1 MKYIILFLITFT
13 LSTNAIAHSSDIAW
27 KTWAELEQALKEDP
41 KPVFIYFHASWC
53 AYCKK
58 IKRDIFTKKNIINTL
73 NHKFYAVEMDIETTD
88 TITFDGVTFT
98 NQQART
104 KRNGIHQLPLL
115 LASTDN
121 KTVTLPAT
129 LLCDSTLSIKK
140 RIFSYY
146 TSKTLLDLLN
156 TPYK

>member
-1 MKYIILFLITFT
+1 MKQIIVIILALVVSTKM
-13 LSTNAIAHSSDIAW
+13 LSQNNSIQW
-27 KTWAELEQALKEDP
+27 KTWEELEQALKTQP

-58 IKRDIFTKKNIINTL
+58 IKRDIFTKKAIINTI
-73 NHKFYAVEMDIETTD
+73 NSDFHAVHMDIETTE

-98 NQQART
+98 NTQAQT
-104 KRNGIHQLPLL
+104 KRNGIHELPLL

-129 LLCDSTLSIKK
+129 LICNSDLTIKK

-146 TSKTLLDLLN
+146 TSKTLLSLLQESYN
-156 TPYK
+156 